1 MSSHRVVR
9 SVAVGLGILAG
20 LACGDYAHPTSPT
33 SPKLDTPTAPVGAS
47 FSRYIL
53 ISGVWVCTSD
63 CDATSK
69 SVHGSV
75 SVDSLFSVSLNK

>member
-33 SPKLDTPTAPVGAS
+33 SPKLNIPTAPVGAS

-53 ISGVWVCTSD
+53 ISGVWVCIKD
-63 CDATSK
+63 CDTSV
-69 SVHGSV
+69 STSSSTDSV
-75 SVDSLFSVSLNK
+75 SVSLHK